1 MCATLAATEV
11 FSAEAGGGVGDLEKT
26 GASLGYLY
34 ISINGIFCQDRAG
47 RMF

>member
-1 MCATLAATEV
+1 MNAMLAADGAFFV
-11 FSAEAGGGVGDLEKT
+11 DFGGVGDLEKT

-34 ISINGIFCQDRAG
+34 ISINNMFCQDRAG

>member
-1 MCATLAATEV
+1 MNAMLTVDGAFFCRLRR
-11 FSAEAGGGVGDLEKT
+11 GRGLGKT

-34 ISINGIFCQDRAG
+34 ISINDMFCQDRAG